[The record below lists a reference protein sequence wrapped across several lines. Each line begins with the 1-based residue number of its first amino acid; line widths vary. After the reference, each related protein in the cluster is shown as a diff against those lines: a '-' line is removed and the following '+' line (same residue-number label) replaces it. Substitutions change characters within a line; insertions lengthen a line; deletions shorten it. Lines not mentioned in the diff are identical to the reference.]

1 MILLS
6 YGYTCEIAPGYEK
19 LKYFAD
25 KANEALYAVHG
36 RKYDVGCIPCLLY
49 IASGK
54 SKDWAFGV
62 AGIPYSYGME
72 LRPGR
77 FASNGFVLPPDQ
89 IIPTGEETWA
99 FHQTAARMIIDE
111 FGNNIPL

>member
-1 MILLS
+1 MILLP

-19 LKYFAD
+19 LQYFAD

-36 RKYDVGCIPCLLY
+36 RVYDVGCIPCLLY
-49 IASGK
+49 IASGG

-72 LRPGR
+72 LRPGPNS
-77 FASNGFVLPPDQ
+77 FHGFVLPTDE
-89 IIPTGEETWA
+89 IIPAAEETWA

-111 FGNNIPL
+111 FGNKNPS